1 MCPDTLRY
9 PPVEREI
16 GGKTMQEKLLRS
28 IDDRLDELRTE
39 TGEERSRE
47 IRQLQQL
54 VVGVREADER
64 DGD

>member
-9 PPVEREI
+9 PPVERRF
-16 GGKTMQEKLLRS
+16 GGKTMREKLLRS

-39 TGEERSRE
+39 TNEERSRE

>member
-9 PPVEREI
+9 LPVEREF
-16 GGKTMQEKLLRS
+16 GGKTMREKLLRS

-39 TGEERSRE
+39 TNEERSRE

-64 DGD
+64 DDD